1 MGQRGAMLDELYGS
15 LKDLSI
21 EDLKG
26 MLVDDVK
33 LQSYFEANIPS
44 VKEKQELV
52 RQIRTSNI
60 ASARSNIDA
69 KTQLDKLESEVE
81 QLREIVAERQTQMV
95 SIVCKIQEASSINS
109 HENVVERLKV
119 DLEECDDESHAC
131 ANATTSETNWGKFTE
146 EFVAKRKAVH
156 LKEELLER
164 LTL

>member
-69 KTQLDKLESEVE
+69 KTQLDKLESEV
-81 QLREIVAERQTQMV
+81 VA
-95 SIVCKIQEASSINS
+95 ALN
-109 HENVVERLKV
+109 
-119 DLEECDDESHAC
+119 
-131 ANATTSETNWGKFTE
+131 
-146 EFVAKRKAVH
+146 
-156 LKEELLER
+156 LLG
-164 LTL
+164 